1 MNTIVTIT
9 LCLACS
15 ILVLFLLFLAFYGA
29 VLRTRKSRKR
39 NIINYVLEE
48 SLQWISDCD
57 IIKHYSIDEINRP
70 IKIFDLYYND
80 IKTKV
85 MYDNVQ
91 ELDRHKL
98 AAIIICSIVKANA
111 IQYIHPYKE
120 KEYIFDG
127 NEKIALN
134 IGLSYMNA
142 SLKKLLS
149 RRPHEAEKFTDF
161 IFPQAS
167 MCDTEYV
174 SILCRNLCYAKRDYK
189 LNPIDLANTLFLLEY
204 ITLIQ
209 VDIHPDT
216 MKQLCDE
223 IADEKRR

>member
-1 MNTIVTIT
+1 MADKNEGVIMNELKTNIWNNVDQQAQLIT
-9 LCLACS
+9 KEYPDN
-15 ILVLFLLFLAFYGA
+15 F
-29 VLRTRKSRKR
+29 
-39 NIINYVLEE
+39 
-48 SLQWISDCD
+48 
-57 IIKHYSIDEINRP
+57 HYNPDSEKNFFQV
-70 IKIFDLYYND
+70 FDLYYND

-85 MYDNVQ
+85 MYDDVQ

-98 AAIIICSIVKANA
+98 AAIIICSIIKANA
-111 IQYIHPYKE
+111 IQCIHPYKE

-161 IFPQAS
+161 IFPKAS
-167 MCDTEYV
+167 MCNTEYV

-204 ITLIQ
+204 ITLMQIN
-209 VDIHPDT
+209 INPDT

>member
-1 MNTIVTIT
+1 MDNLKTNIWENVKKQAEWIVKDYPDNFKFNENSR
-9 LCLACS
+9 AS
-15 ILVLFLLFLAFYGA
+15 FFHAF
-29 VLRTRKSRKR
+29 
-39 NIINYVLEE
+39 E
-48 SLQWISDCD
+48 
-57 IIKHYSIDEINRP
+57 H
-70 IKIFDLYYND
+70 YYND

-85 MYDNVQ
+85 MYDDVQ

-98 AAIIICSIVKANA
+98 AAIIICSV
-111 IQYIHPYKE
+111 IQADALQPTHPYKE

-142 SLKKLLS
+142 SLKKLLH
-149 RRPHEAEKFTDF
+149 RYPQEEEKFTDF
-161 IFPQAS
+161 ILPEAS

-204 ITLIQ
+204 ITFIQ
-209 VDIHPDT
+209 VGIQPQT
-216 MKQLCDE
+216 MKRLCDE
-223 IADEKRR
+223 VAAEKRR